1 LPIWW
6 FGVKQESAPLRLAS
20 AGKNMH
26 MTLFCRLVVWCE
38 AGKRATACC
47 LRRQEYAYSTVL
59 PIWWFGGKQESVPLL
74 LASAGKNMHMTLFCQ
89 FGGLAGSR
97 KVCHCLLPPLA
108 RICTWHCFAFSVV

>member
-1 LPIWW
+1 M
-6 FGVKQESAPLRLAS
+6 KQESAPLRLAS

-74 LASAGKNMHMTLFCQ
+74 VASAGKNMHVALFCL
-89 FGGLAGSR
+89 FSGLR
-97 KVCHCLLPPLA
+97 
-108 RICTWHCFAFSVV
+108 